1 LQGVD
6 RDAAV
11 LEVGCGE
18 GQVLDMLATLG
29 FTDLMGCDINE
40 TALAR
45 AAPTYRG
52 ICADISS
59 LPFSDE
65 TYDLVLTSGTLIH
78 VLPMAALRHAVS
90 ELKRVS
96 RRWLAGFEYWA
107 KEPTGIAWRGQLG
120 ILWKCDFP
128 SVLAKAGLSLART
141 AYETHIS
148 GDIDCAY
155 LATK

>member
-1 LQGVD
+1 LPFKTQSCKLSTTQTPTKFWRHEREWYARNADCRQNRTALWAWLLQGVD

-65 TYDLVLTSGTLIH
+65 TYDLGT
-78 VLPMAALRHAVS
+78 RH
-90 ELKRVS
+90 
-96 RRWLAGFEYWA
+96 
-107 KEPTGIAWRGQLG
+107 TI
-120 ILWKCDFP
+120 
-128 SVLAKAGLSLART
+128 
-141 AYETHIS
+141 
-148 GDIDCAY
+148 
-155 LATK
+155 